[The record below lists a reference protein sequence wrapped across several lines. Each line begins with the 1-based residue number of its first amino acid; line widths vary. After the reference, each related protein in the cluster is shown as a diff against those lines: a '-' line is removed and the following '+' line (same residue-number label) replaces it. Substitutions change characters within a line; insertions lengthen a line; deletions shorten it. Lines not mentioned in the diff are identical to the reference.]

1 MIKKVLLQCHE
12 LDRIGV
18 DKEEMHRPFKHILV
32 KNDKPVLIDF
42 ERAHMTKK
50 PKNVTQFIQYLISS
64 RLTNI
69 LKKKGAAVNRAKAI
83 KAAKEYRK
91 TMSIK
96 AVEQALV

>member
-1 MIKKVLLQCHE
+1 MAYRYTKQW
-12 LDRIGV
+12 
-18 DKEEMHRPFKHILV
+18 P
-32 KNDKPVLIDF
+32 
-42 ERAHMTKK
+42 KK

-69 LKKKGAAVNRAKAI
+69 LKKKGAAVDRNKAI

-96 AVEQALV
+96 EVEQVLG